1 MTQFLS
7 LLLNGLSLGAIYA
20 LIALGFVIIFKAS
33 EVTSFMQGSLLLL
46 GAYLMGR
53 LHEPLGFWGAVVV
66 GVLGTAIAAM
76 LVERVLINR
85 LRGTPVISLAILTIG
100 VDLIIITELTRR
112 IGSDILNVG
121 HPWGGDS
128 ISLGG
133 VGITTNRALA
143 IAVAGVLIA
152 GFFVVFK
159 YSNWGISMRAAAE
172 DGEAAALMGIRM
184 GRVSIVA
191 WMIAGILAAV
201 AGLFAVG
208 APTPGVTPAVATIAL
223 SALPA
228 AILGGLDSTGG
239 ALVGGVLIGVAEA
252 LAAGYQDQIA
262 FLGRGFGDVV
272 PYVVMVAV
280 LLVRPS
286 GLFGTREMTRV

>member
-7 LLLNGLSLGAIYA
+7 LLLNGLSLGAVYA
-20 LIALGFVIIFKAS
+20 LIALGIVIIFKAS
-33 EVTSFMQGSLLLL
+33 EVTSFMQGSLMLL

-53 LHEPLGFWGAVVV
+53 FHETLGFWGAVAV
-66 GVLGTAIAAM
+66 GVAGAATAAF

-100 VDLIIITELTRR
+100 VDLIIVTDLTRR
-112 IGSDILNVG
+112 IGSEILNVG

-143 IAVAGVLIA
+143 IVAAALLISA
-152 GFFVVFK
+152 FFVTFK

-172 DGEAAALMGIRM
+172 DGEAAALMGISL
-184 GRVSIVA
+184 GRVSMVA
-191 WMIAGILAAV
+191 WVMAGVLAAV

-208 APTPGVTPAVATIAL
+208 APTPGVTPAVATVAL

-239 ALVGGVLIGVAEA
+239 ALVGGLLIGVSEA
-252 LAAGYQDQIA
+252 MASGYQDQIA

>member
-7 LLLNGLSLGAIYA
+7 LLLNGLSLGSVYA

-33 EVTSFMQGSLLLL
+33 EVTSFMQGSLVLL
-46 GAYLMGR
+46 GAYLMAR
-53 LHEPLGFWGAVVV
+53 FHDTLGFGGALVV
-66 GVLGTAIAAM
+66 GIGGAALAAIV
-76 LVERVLINR
+76 VERVLINR
-85 LRGTPVISLAILTIG
+85 LRGAPVISLAILTIG
-100 VDLIIITELTRR
+100 VDLIIVTELTRR
-112 IGSDILNVG
+112 IGSDILNLG
-121 HPWGGDS
+121 HPWGGHA
-128 ISLGG
+128 LQFGG
-133 VGITTNRALA
+133 IGITENRALA
-143 IAVAGVLIA
+143 IVVTAVLILA
-152 GFFVVFK
+152 FFVTFK
-159 YSNWGISMRAAAE
+159 YSSWGISMRAAAE

-184 GRVSIVA
+184 GRVSMIA
-191 WMIAGILAAV
+191 WMIAGMLAAV

-208 APTPGVTPAVATIAL
+208 APPPGVTPAVATVAL

-239 ALVGGVLIGVAEA
+239 ALVGGLLIGVAEA
-252 LAAGYQDQIA
+252 MAAGYQDQIA

-280 LLVRPS
+280 LMVRPS

>member
-7 LLLNGLSLGAIYA
+7 LLLNGLSLGAVYA

-46 GAYLMGR
+46 GAYLIGF
-53 LHEPLGFWGAVVV
+53 LDNDIGFWPALVV
-66 GVLGTAIAAM
+66 GIGGAAIAAM
-76 LVERVLINR
+76 LVERLIINR
-85 LRGTPVISLAILTIG
+85 LRGAPVIGLAILTIG

-112 IGSDILNVG
+112 IGSDILNVN
-121 HPWGGDS
+121 HPWGGKAIS
-128 ISLGG
+128 IGG
-133 VGITTNRALA
+133 VGMTANRAVA
-143 IAVAGVLIA
+143 IVVATVLIA
-152 GFFVVFK
+152 GFFAIFK

-172 DGEAAALMGIRM
+172 DGEAAALMGIHR
-184 GRVSIVA
+184 GRVSMFA
-191 WMIAGILAAV
+191 WMLAGVLAAV

-208 APTPGVTPAVATIAL
+208 SPTPGVTPAVAFVAL

-228 AILGGLDSTGG
+228 AILGGLDSTHG
-239 ALVGGVLIGVAEA
+239 ALVGGLTIGVAEA
-252 LAAGYQDQIA
+252 MAAGYQDQIA

-280 LLVRPS
+280 LLVRPA
-286 GLFGTREMTRV
+286 GLFGTKELTRV

>member
-1 MTQFLS
+1 
-7 LLLNGLSLGAIYA
+7 LLNGLSLGAIYA

-33 EVTSFMQGSLLLL
+33 EVTSFMQGSLVLL

-53 LHEPLGFWGAVVV
+53 FHETLGFLGAVAV
-66 GVLGTAIAAM
+66 GIAGAAIAAM
-76 LVERVLINR
+76 LVERLLINR
-85 LRGTPVISLAILTIG
+85 LRGAPVISLAILTIG

-112 IGSDILNVG
+112 IGSDILNLG
-121 HPWGGDS
+121 HPWGGRAIS
-128 ISLGG
+128 IGG
-133 VGITTNRALA
+133 VGITTNRAIA
-143 IAVAGVLIA
+143 IVAAGVIIA
-152 GFFVVFK
+152 AFFVTFK
-159 YSNWGISMRAAAE
+159 YSSWGISMRAAAE
-172 DGEAAALMGIRM
+172 DGEAAALMGIHL
-184 GRVSIVA
+184 GRVSMFA
-191 WMIAGILAAV
+191 WMLAGVLAAV

-208 APTPGVTPAVATIAL
+208 APTPGVTPAVATVAL

-239 ALVGGVLIGVAEA
+239 ALVGGVLIGLAESM
-252 LAAGYQDQIA
+252 AAGYQDEIA